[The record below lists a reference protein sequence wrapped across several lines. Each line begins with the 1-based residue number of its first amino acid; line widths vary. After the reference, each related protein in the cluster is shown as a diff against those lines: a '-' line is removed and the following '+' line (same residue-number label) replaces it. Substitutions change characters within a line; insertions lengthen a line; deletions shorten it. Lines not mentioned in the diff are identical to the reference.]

1 MQETVIIDIIQDKA
15 PLPLLFVAQPVM
27 NKLLDIGPRILSA
40 RDLDFNSNLP
50 DSFARGGLHY
60 SRTPRRPMF
69 QSNWSLIWYAYLMA
83 SCDFL
88 HRV

>member
-50 DSFARGGLHY
+50 ISLLEAGCITRVHPEDPCFRAIGL
-60 SRTPRRPMF
+60 
-69 QSNWSLIWYAYLMA
+69 
-83 SCDFL
+83 
-88 HRV
+88 